1 MGVIV
6 CLLLTWAGLPAI
18 DIHLEAEDWARMLK
32 KGLRLEK
39 NVQLSPTLLT
49 LGLADKLE
57 QDKIFEISAR
67 HFITLEGLK
76 LSQIKIWILVTMS
89 D

>member
-1 MGVIV
+1 
-6 CLLLTWAGLPAI
+6 
-18 DIHLEAEDWARMLK
+18 MLK

-76 LSQIKIWILVTMS
+76 LSQIKI
-89 D
+89 